1 VTRGLQAAPPG
12 FVQSWLDSREVK
24 PYGHGP
30 KVLLVTPTTLQEKTV
45 LVVEDDP
52 WTRTVLTALL
62 AGEGFGVLE
71 AKTGEAGLRLA
82 SQHCPDAVMLDLALP
97 TLSGLEV
104 LRELKR
110 GIRTAEIPVIVVSAY
125 ATLMG
130 APDTQLADAVIEK
143 PFDYDDVIGHLE
155 RLTRRSPATVG
166 HR

>member
-1 VTRGLQAAPPG
+1 
-12 FVQSWLDSREVK
+12 
-24 PYGHGP
+24 
-30 KVLLVTPTTLQEKTV
+30 LLVTPTTLQQKCV

-82 SQHCPDAVMLDLALP
+82 GQHCPDAVMLDLALP

-110 GIRTAEIPVIVVSAY
+110 GALTAGIPVIVVSAY

-130 APDTQLADAVIEK
+130 AQDRELADAVIEK

-155 RLTRRSPATVG
+155 RLTGRSPAAASG
-166 HR
+166 RR